1 LQIEAMHKWKGSR
14 HLKQSWILVLVF
26 SVAAYGQHRTP
37 SSAVEWQPQALVGG
51 SPVWF
56 KVWAPAGTQAVSATW
71 LGHEVRFFQAA
82 RSHAAVQQAASTP
95 KKSIAREAPWYA
107 LAGISVETSPG
118 NYLLKLTEVLWN
130 GKSRELTHSIRIGR
144 AVFPKITVKVA
155 RQYTEPSAEQLRQ
168 INADKDVKQRVFAS
182 EQPERQWTGQ
192 FMAPV
197 EAAIS
202 DVFGTERVFNG
213 QVQSRHLGL
222 DYAVASGT
230 PVHAINR
237 GQVILAR
244 PLYFEGNCVILD
256 HGQGLLS
263 LYLHLSEFS
272 VKEGEEVQTGQL
284 LGLSGGTGRAT
295 GPHLHLAIRWQGMYL
310 NPKSLLRL
318 TIPPLPTGH
327 EK

>member
-1 LQIEAMHKWKGSR
+1 MHNRKGTR
-14 HLKQSWILVLVF
+14 RLKQCWILVLVF
-26 SVAAYGQHRTP
+26 SLAAYSQHR
-37 SSAVEWQPQALVGG
+37 SASRAIEWQPQSLVGG

-56 KVWAPAGTQAVSATW
+56 EVSVPAGTQAVSATW

-82 RSHAAVQQAASTP
+82 RSQAAVQKTASTP
-95 KKSIAREAPWYA
+95 KQKPPASETPWYA

-118 NYLLKLTEVLWN
+118 IYPLKLTEILRN
-130 GKSRELTHSIRIGR
+130 GKSRELTRSITIGR
-144 AVFPKITVKVA
+144 AVFPKITVTVA

-197 EAAIS
+197 DAAIS

-213 QVQSRHLGL
+213 EVQSRHLGL
-222 DYAVASGT
+222 DYAVGSGT

-244 PLYFEGNCVILD
+244 SLYFEGNCIVLD

-272 VKEGEEVQTGQL
+272 VKEGEEVETGQL
-284 LGLSGGTGRAT
+284 IGLSGGTGRAT

-318 TIPPLPTGH
+318 KIPPLPTGH
-327 EK
+327 DE